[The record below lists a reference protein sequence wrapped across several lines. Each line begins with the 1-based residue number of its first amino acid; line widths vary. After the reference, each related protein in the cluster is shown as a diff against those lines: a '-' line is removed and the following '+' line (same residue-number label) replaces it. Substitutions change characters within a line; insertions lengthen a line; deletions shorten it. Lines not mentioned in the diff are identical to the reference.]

1 MRRRRV
7 ASRKPAKAPQRIKAK
22 RSGASKAVR
31 NRRPPAL
38 SKDTEVARLTRER
51 DEAQKHLTEA
61 LEQQT
66 TTSEI
71 LGIVARSPVDV
82 QSVLICRS
90 KADRLITFSTSAVG
104 VCCWRD
110 SERSSVRWCSS
121 FSSRAFSM
129 AMTA

>member
-1 MRRRRV
+1 MSRKSGKTQHASTTKPKRGNAPTAARRRGST
-7 ASRKPAKAPQRIKAK
+7 AANLQMQLDQR
-22 RSGASKAVR
+22 
-31 NRRPPAL
+31 
-38 SKDTEVARLTRER
+38 TRELAA
-51 DEAQKHLTEA
+51 AQKHLAEA